1 MSDQQIFD
9 IIRKGKGE
17 KMPAEDVGRAKN
29 DEVWNLI
36 IYIRSF
42 SKNQPSAPAP
52 VAPAPAA
59 PAPADAAPAAPAPA
73 PAPQAPG
80 K

>member
-9 IIRKGKGE
+9 IIRKGKGDR
-17 KMPAEDVGRAKN
+17 MPAEDASRAKN
-29 DEVWNLI
+29 DDVWNLI

-52 VAPAPAA
+52 AGAA
-59 PAPADAAPAAPAPA
+59 PAT
-73 PAPQAPG
+73 PAPQN
-80 K
+80 